1 MSTEWA
7 IEFHALTR
15 RFGQHTAVDAL
26 SLRVPRSSVF
36 GFLGPNGAGKTTTI
50 AMLLG
55 LVRPTSGHITIFG
68 HDVQRTPT
76 TALQR
81 VGAMIEYPAFFP
93 YLSGYD
99 NLRVLARADGI
110 AQPHARIQQVLAL
123 VDLAARSKDRFKTYS
138 QGMKQRLG
146 IAAALLNQPDLIVL
160 DEPTNGLDPAG
171 TVEMREL
178 IRTLA
183 SEGRTIFMS
192 SHLLHEVEQVCDQV
206 AIIKQGKLIASGKVT
221 ELLHRGQGLLVQVT
235 DQAEAAVALLGKLD
249 WVNSVRHE
257 GLTLLIDAP
266 HERAAE
272 INALLTR
279 NDILVAEIRTR
290 EASLEAFFLQ
300 VTEQP

>member
-26 SLRVPRSSVF
+26 SLRVPAGSVF

-76 TALQR
+76 TAMQR

-183 SEGRTIFMS
+183 SEGHTIFMS
-192 SHLLHEVEQVCDQV
+192 SHLLHEVEQVCNQV
-206 AIIKQGKLIASGKVT
+206 AIIKHGKLIASGKVA
-221 ELLHRGQGLLVQVT
+221 ELLHRGQGLQVQVT
-235 DQAEAAVALLGKLD
+235 AQAEAAVALLGKLD
-249 WVNSVRHE
+249 WINSVRHE

-279 NDILVAEIRTR
+279 NNILVAEIRTR